1 MMNMVKHSTVD
12 AVNAQLCWQIL
23 YFGLEPIEPITF
35 SQLFGWA
42 KPTYINSIQTPLS
55 SLLVP

>member
-23 YFGLEPIEPITF
+23 YFGLEPIEPF
-35 SQLFGWA
+35 
-42 KPTYINSIQTPLS
+42 LS
-55 SLLVP
+55 CLGGLNQHI